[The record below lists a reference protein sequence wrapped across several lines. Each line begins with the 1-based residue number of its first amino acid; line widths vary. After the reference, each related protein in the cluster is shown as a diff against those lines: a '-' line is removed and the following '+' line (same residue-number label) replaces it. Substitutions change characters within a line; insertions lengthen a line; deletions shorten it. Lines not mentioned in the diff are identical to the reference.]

1 MAVDGYDAE
10 VYRSLLA
17 DTSLA
22 VVVHGT
28 DGMVVEANQ
37 AFADMLGYS
46 LPEALQLSA
55 GQVIHPEDR
64 EQRDADA
71 MSLLDGTTK
80 NLSTERRL
88 LHKDGSIV
96 WARVRKSAIQHDGQP
111 VVMVIIEDWSSARA
125 ERQALKL
132 AASHDH
138 LTGLLN
144 RAGVEQAL
152 VAAPATV
159 ARVLVMID
167 VDNLK
172 TVNDSF
178 GHAIGDVLLQSVA
191 TALSSALPADS
202 IVGRL
207 AGDEFVAICGTPGI
221 AVDAMLAKRILGF
234 VAVEVTTP
242 SGDRFV
248 PSVSL
253 GTALLPP
260 EGSLKDALRAADLA
274 MYDDKKRRRRRSRQ
288 DSVLGSVPGKAVGR

>member
-1 MAVDGYDAE
+1 MEGSRYDAE

-46 LPEALQLSA
+46 LDEALRLSA
-55 GQVIHPEDR
+55 AEVVHPEDR
-64 EQRDADA
+64 QQRDADA
-71 MSLLDGTTK
+71 RSLIDGTTK
-80 NLSTERRL
+80 KMSTERRL

-96 WARVRKSAIQHDGQP
+96 WAKVRKSAIQHDGQP

-125 ERQALKL
+125 HQQAL
-132 AASHDH
+132 ARTASHDH

-152 VAAPATV
+152 AADPATI

-172 TVNDSF
+172 TTNDNF
-178 GHAIGDVLLQSVA
+178 GHDTGDLLLQSVA
-191 TALSSALPADS
+191 GSLRSALPSES
-202 IVGRL
+202 IIGRL

-234 VAVEVTTP
+234 VAVDVTTQA
-242 SGDRFV
+242 GDRFV
-248 PSVSL
+248 PSVSI
-253 GTALLPP
+253 GTAILPP
-260 EGSLKDALRAADLA
+260 DGSLKDALRAADIA
-274 MYDDKKRRRRRSRQ
+274 MYDDKKRRRRHARRTS
-288 DSVLGSVPGKAVGR
+288 DLGTAAGTAVGR

>member
-1 MAVDGYDAE
+1 MAGSGYDAE
-10 VYRSLLA
+10 VYRSLFA

-22 VVVHGT
+22 VVVHGA

-46 LPEALQLSA
+46 LAEALRLSA
-55 GQVIHPEDR
+55 GEVIHPEDR

-71 MSLLDGTTK
+71 DALIDGTTK
-80 NLSTERRL
+80 KLSTERRL

-111 VVMVIIEDWSSARA
+111 VVMVIIEDWSTARA
-125 ERQALKL
+125 EQQALEL

-152 VAAPATV
+152 AAAPATV

-172 TVNDSF
+172 NVNDNF
-178 GHAIGDVLLQSVA
+178 GHATGDVLLQSVA
-191 TALSSALPADS
+191 TALSSAVPAES
-202 IVGRL
+202 TVGRL

-221 AVDAMLAKRILGF
+221 AVDAMLVKRILGF
-234 VAVEVTTP
+234 IAVEVTSPT
-242 SGDRFV
+242 GDRFV
-248 PSVSL
+248 PSVSI

-260 EGSLKDALRAADLA
+260 DGSLKEALRAADLA
-274 MYDDKKRRRRRSRQ
+274 MYDDKKRRRRRSRK
-288 DSVLGSVPGKAVGR
+288 DPVLGSVPGEAVGR